1 MAVRCATAGLPFL
14 HSSSTEDIDDDD
26 EDDEVIFDEEFDCED
41 VYEDV
46 NEEGTVEPNCAT
58 ASAPADH
65 PISESAK
72 SPPPYM

>member
-1 MAVRCATAGLPFL
+1 
-14 HSSSTEDIDDDD
+14 
-26 EDDEVIFDEEFDCED
+26 